1 MLEGQ
6 GSEGSNPFSTTNFMW
21 KIFTMF
27 QADSGKV
34 GAVRVAFLV
43 SLFAVLANWTI
54 INYQKG
60 ELQSIPES
68 VIVLVLGLGGFKA
81 YQGFTDKPLTT
92 PPKSDTLKP

>member
-1 MLEGQ
+1 
-6 GSEGSNPFSTTNFMW
+6 MW

-43 SLFAVLANWTI
+43 SLFVVLANWSYMT
-54 INYQKG
+54 YQKT
-60 ELQSIPES
+60 ELQPIPES

-92 PPKSDTLKP
+92 PPTPDTLKPE